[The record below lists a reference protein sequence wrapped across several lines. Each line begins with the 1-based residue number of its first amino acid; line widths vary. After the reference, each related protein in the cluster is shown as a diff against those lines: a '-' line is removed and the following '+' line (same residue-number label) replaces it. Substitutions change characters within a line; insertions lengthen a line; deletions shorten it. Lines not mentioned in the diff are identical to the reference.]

1 MRSKNATGFKGGMGD
16 TAFSR
21 ASKKSNEEPNPL
33 DGTADNFMGTDKFKQ
48 TLGHTFDGEDIIPPL
63 LPLNEQVIPDTW
75 VNIPSCLVKG
85 FKADIENQIYLEK
98 MLHATND
105 SIDKLR

>member
-33 DGTADNFMGTDKFKQ
+33 DGTADNFNGTN
-48 TLGHTFDGEDIIPPL
+48 T
-63 LPLNEQVIPDTW
+63 
-75 VNIPSCLVKG
+75 
-85 FKADIENQIYLEK
+85 FKAT
-98 MLHATND
+98 MGM
-105 SIDKLR
+105 